1 MKKVWKKLLAAAGMT
16 AALVSTSGC
25 MVSIQF
31 DRSKRQ
37 LPQKLSS
44 SDEKTWAAEPV
55 WVSSGEAG
63 VLTKESKES
72 QAFESEFEPESEKE
86 SESEQETAEM
96 TEKESESLT
105 ESTTADSFVIPLPPQ
120 VGRFVLKEQDKLGR
134 SKINEKI
141 IMEESGDY
149 RNGRNNDDDDG
160 M

>member
-44 SDEKTWAAEPV
+44 ADEKTWAAEPV

-63 VLTKESKES
+63 VLTKES
-72 QAFESEFEPESEKE
+72 QAFEPESEKE
-86 SESEQETAEM
+86 SESEQGTAAET
-96 TEKESESLT
+96 TEKESESPT

-120 VGRFVLKEQDKLGR
+120 AG
-134 SKINEKI
+134 
-141 IMEESGDY
+141 
-149 RNGRNNDDDDG
+149 
-160 M
+160 

>member
-37 LPQKLSS
+37 LPQKLSLA
-44 SDEKTWAAEPV
+44 DEKTWAAEPV

-63 VLTKESKES
+63 VLTKES
-72 QAFESEFEPESEKE
+72 QAFESESEKE
-86 SESEQETAEM
+86 SESEQGTAEII
-96 TEKESESLT
+96 EKKSESPT

-120 VGRFVLKEQDKLGR
+120 AG
-134 SKINEKI
+134 
-141 IMEESGDY
+141 
-149 RNGRNNDDDDG
+149 
-160 M
+160 

>member
-44 SDEKTWAAEPV
+44 ADEKTWAAEPV

-63 VLTKESKES
+63 VLIKES
-72 QAFESEFEPESEKE
+72 QAFESESEKE
-86 SESEQETAEM
+86 SESEQGTAKM
-96 TEKESESLT
+96 TERESESPT

-120 VGRFVLKEQDKLGR
+120 VG
-134 SKINEKI
+134 
-141 IMEESGDY
+141 
-149 RNGRNNDDDDG
+149 
-160 M
+160 

>member
-44 SDEKTWAAEPV
+44 ADEKTWIAEPV

-63 VLTKESKES
+63 VLTKES
-72 QAFESEFEPESEKE
+72 QAFESEFETESEKE
-86 SESEQETAEM
+86 SESEQGTAAEI
-96 TEKESESLT
+96 TEKESESTT

-120 VGRFVLKEQDKLGR
+120 AG
-134 SKINEKI
+134 
-141 IMEESGDY
+141 
-149 RNGRNNDDDDG
+149 
-160 M
+160 

>member
-44 SDEKTWAAEPV
+44 ADEKTWAADPV

-63 VLTKESKES
+63 VFTKES
-72 QAFESEFEPESEKE
+72 QAFESEFESEFETESEKE
-86 SESEQETAEM
+86 SESEQGTAAET
-96 TEKESESLT
+96 TEKESESPT

-120 VGRFVLKEQDKLGR
+120 AG
-134 SKINEKI
+134 
-141 IMEESGDY
+141 
-149 RNGRNNDDDDG
+149 
-160 M
+160 

>member
-44 SDEKTWAAEPV
+44 ADEKTWAA
-55 WVSSGEAG
+55 
-63 VLTKESKES
+63 
-72 QAFESEFEPESEKE
+72 SEFEPESEKE
-86 SESEQETAEM
+86 SESEQGTAEM
-96 TEKESESLT
+96 TEKESESPT

-120 VGRFVLKEQDKLGR
+120 AG
-134 SKINEKI
+134 
-141 IMEESGDY
+141 
-149 RNGRNNDDDDG
+149 
-160 M
+160 

>member
-1 MKKVWKKLLAAAGMT
+1 MQLTGRAERKTRMKKVWKKLLAAAGMT

-63 VLTKESKES
+63 VLTKES
-72 QAFESEFEPESEKE
+72 QAFESEFEKE
-86 SESEQETAEM
+86 SESEQGTAKM
-96 TEKESESLT
+96 TEKESESPT

-120 VGRFVLKEQDKLGR
+120 AG
-134 SKINEKI
+134 
-141 IMEESGDY
+141 
-149 RNGRNNDDDDG
+149 
-160 M
+160 

>member
-72 QAFESEFEPESEKE
+72 QAFESEFESESEKE
-86 SESEQETAEM
+86 SESEQGTAAEM
-96 TEKESESLT
+96 TEKESESPT

-120 VGRFVLKEQDKLGR
+120 AG
-134 SKINEKI
+134 
-141 IMEESGDY
+141 
-149 RNGRNNDDDDG
+149 
-160 M
+160 

>member
-44 SDEKTWAAEPV
+44 ADEKTWAAEPV

-63 VLTKESKES
+63 VLTKES

-86 SESEQETAEM
+86 SESEQGTAAET
-96 TEKESESLT
+96 TEKESESPT

-120 VGRFVLKEQDKLGR
+120 AG
-134 SKINEKI
+134 
-141 IMEESGDY
+141 
-149 RNGRNNDDDDG
+149 
-160 M
+160 

>member
-44 SDEKTWAAEPV
+44 ADEKTWAAEPV

-63 VLTKESKES
+63 VLTKES
-72 QAFESEFEPESEKE
+72 QAFESEFESESEKE
-86 SESEQETAEM
+86 TAAEI
-96 TEKESESLT
+96 TEKESESTT

-120 VGRFVLKEQDKLGR
+120 AG
-134 SKINEKI
+134 
-141 IMEESGDY
+141 
-149 RNGRNNDDDDG
+149 
-160 M
+160 

>member
-16 AALVSTSGC
+16 SALASTSGC

-63 VLTKESKES
+63 VLTKES

-86 SESEQETAEM
+86 SESEQGTAEM
-96 TEKESESLT
+96 TEKESESPT
-105 ESTTADSFVIPLPPQ
+105 ESTTADSFVIPMPPQ
-120 VGRFVLKEQDKLGR
+120 VG
-134 SKINEKI
+134 
-141 IMEESGDY
+141 
-149 RNGRNNDDDDG
+149 
-160 M
+160 

>member
-16 AALVSTSGC
+16 AALASTSGC

-86 SESEQETAEM
+86 SESEQGTAAET
-96 TEKESESLT
+96 TEKESESPT

-120 VGRFVLKEQDKLGR
+120 AG
-134 SKINEKI
+134 
-141 IMEESGDY
+141 
-149 RNGRNNDDDDG
+149 
-160 M
+160 

>member
-37 LPQKLSS
+37 LPQKLSLA
-44 SDEKTWAAEPV
+44 DEKTWAAEPV

-63 VLTKESKES
+63 VLTKES
-72 QAFESEFEPESEKE
+72 QAFESESEKE
-86 SESEQETAEM
+86 SESEQGTAAET
-96 TEKESESLT
+96 TEKESESPT

-120 VGRFVLKEQDKLGR
+120 AG
-134 SKINEKI
+134 
-141 IMEESGDY
+141 
-149 RNGRNNDDDDG
+149 
-160 M
+160 

>member
-37 LPQKLSS
+37 LPQKLSLA
-44 SDEKTWAAEPV
+44 DEKTWAAEPV

-86 SESEQETAEM
+86 SESEQGTVAET
-96 TEKESESLT
+96 TEKESESPT

-120 VGRFVLKEQDKLGR
+120 VG
-134 SKINEKI
+134 
-141 IMEESGDY
+141 
-149 RNGRNNDDDDG
+149 
-160 M
+160 

>member
-1 MKKVWKKLLAAAGMT
+1 MKKVWKKLLVAAGMT

-72 QAFESEFEPESEKE
+72 QAFESESESESEKE
-86 SESEQETAEM
+86 SESEQGTVAET
-96 TEKESESLT
+96 TEKESESPT

-120 VGRFVLKEQDKLGR
+120 VG
-134 SKINEKI
+134 
-141 IMEESGDY
+141 
-149 RNGRNNDDDDG
+149 
-160 M
+160 

>member
-1 MKKVWKKLLAAAGMT
+1 MKKVWKKLLATAGMT

-44 SDEKTWAAEPV
+44 ADEKTWAAEPV

-86 SESEQETAEM
+86 SESEQGTVAEI
-96 TEKESESLT
+96 TEKESESTT

-120 VGRFVLKEQDKLGR
+120 AG
-134 SKINEKI
+134 
-141 IMEESGDY
+141 
-149 RNGRNNDDDDG
+149 
-160 M
+160 

>member
-1 MKKVWKKLLAAAGMT
+1 MT

-44 SDEKTWAAEPV
+44 ADEKAWAADPV

-63 VLTKESKES
+63 VLTKES
-72 QAFESEFEPESEKE
+72 QAFESEFESESEKE
-86 SESEQETAEM
+86 SESEQGTAAET
-96 TEKESESLT
+96 TEKESESPT

-120 VGRFVLKEQDKLGR
+120 VG
-134 SKINEKI
+134 
-141 IMEESGDY
+141 
-149 RNGRNNDDDDG
+149 
-160 M
+160 

>member
-37 LPQKLSS
+37 LPQKLSFRS
-44 SDEKTWAAEPV
+44 VDEKTWAAEPV

-63 VLTKESKES
+63 VLTKES
-72 QAFESEFEPESEKE
+72 QAFESEFESESEKE
-86 SESEQETAEM
+86 SESEQGTVAEI
-96 TEKESESLT
+96 TEKESESTT

-120 VGRFVLKEQDKLGR
+120 AG
-134 SKINEKI
+134 
-141 IMEESGDY
+141 
-149 RNGRNNDDDDG
+149 
-160 M
+160 

>member
-44 SDEKTWAAEPV
+44 ADEKTWAAEPV

-86 SESEQETAEM
+86 SESEQGTVAEI
-96 TEKESESLT
+96 TEKESESTT

-120 VGRFVLKEQDKLGR
+120 AG
-134 SKINEKI
+134 
-141 IMEESGDY
+141 
-149 RNGRNNDDDDG
+149 
-160 M
+160 

>member
-63 VLTKESKES
+63 VLTKES
-72 QAFESEFEPESEKE
+72 QAFESEFESESEKE
-86 SESEQETAEM
+86 SESEQGTAKM
-96 TEKESESLT
+96 TEKESESPT

-120 VGRFVLKEQDKLGR
+120 AGRFAFKTGQIRKEQNK
-134 SKINEKI
+134 
-141 IMEESGDY
+141 
-149 RNGRNNDDDDG
+149 
-160 M
+160 

>member
-37 LPQKLSS
+37 LPQKLSLA
-44 SDEKTWAAEPV
+44 DEKTWAAEPV

-63 VLTKESKES
+63 VLTKES

-86 SESEQETAEM
+86 SESEQGTAAEI
-96 TEKESESLT
+96 TEKESESPT

-120 VGRFVLKEQDKLGR
+120 AG
-134 SKINEKI
+134 
-141 IMEESGDY
+141 
-149 RNGRNNDDDDG
+149 
-160 M
+160 

>member
-16 AALVSTSGC
+16 AVLVSTSGC

-44 SDEKTWAAEPV
+44 ADEKTWAAEPV
-55 WVSSGEAG
+55 WVSSGEVG

-72 QAFESEFEPESEKE
+72 QAFEPESEKE
-86 SESEQETAEM
+86 SESEQGTVET
-96 TEKESESLT
+96 TEKESESPT

-120 VGRFVLKEQDKLGR
+120 VG
-134 SKINEKI
+134 
-141 IMEESGDY
+141 
-149 RNGRNNDDDDG
+149 
-160 M
+160 

>member
-44 SDEKTWAAEPV
+44 ADEKAWAADPV

-63 VLTKESKES
+63 VLTK
-72 QAFESEFEPESEKE
+72 FESESEKE
-86 SESEQETAEM
+86 SESEQGTAAET
-96 TEKESESLT
+96 TEKESESPT

-120 VGRFVLKEQDKLGR
+120 VG
-134 SKINEKI
+134 
-141 IMEESGDY
+141 
-149 RNGRNNDDDDG
+149 
-160 M
+160 

>member
-44 SDEKTWAAEPV
+44 ADEKTWAAEPV

-63 VLTKESKES
+63 VLTKESES
-72 QAFESEFEPESEKE
+72 P
-86 SESEQETAEM
+86 
-96 TEKESESLT
+96 T

-120 VGRFVLKEQDKLGR
+120 AG
-134 SKINEKI
+134 
-141 IMEESGDY
+141 
-149 RNGRNNDDDDG
+149 
-160 M
+160 

>member
-1 MKKVWKKLLAAAGMT
+1 MKKVWKKLLVAAGMT

-96 TEKESESLT
+96 TEKESESPT

-120 VGRFVLKEQDKLGR
+120 VG
-134 SKINEKI
+134 
-141 IMEESGDY
+141 
-149 RNGRNNDDDDG
+149 
-160 M
+160 

>member
-16 AALVSTSGC
+16 AALASTSGC

-44 SDEKTWAAEPV
+44 ADEKTWAAEPV

-63 VLTKESKES
+63 VLTKES
-72 QAFESEFEPESEKE
+72 QAFESEFEKE
-86 SESEQETAEM
+86 SESEQGTAEM
-96 TEKESESLT
+96 TEKESESPT

-120 VGRFVLKEQDKLGR
+120 VG
-134 SKINEKI
+134 
-141 IMEESGDY
+141 
-149 RNGRNNDDDDG
+149 
-160 M
+160 

>member
-44 SDEKTWAAEPV
+44 ADEKTWAAEPV

-63 VLTKESKES
+63 VLTKES
-72 QAFESEFEPESEKE
+72 QAFESEFESESEKE
-86 SESEQETAEM
+86 SEQGTVAEI
-96 TEKESESLT
+96 TEKESESTT

-120 VGRFVLKEQDKLGR
+120 AG
-134 SKINEKI
+134 
-141 IMEESGDY
+141 
-149 RNGRNNDDDDG
+149 
-160 M
+160 